1 MVTRRLSEAPGMT
14 TSAIIWIVGILA
26 IGLCAKSIAALGRH
40 SPWTAAG
47 WWFTVVYLIAAI
59 VKASIDPALP
69 APAEYGALAVLTVAF
84 IVAGIR
90 DEAQAEPWW
99 WPDHRGATRADKR
112 HSL

>member
-1 MVTRRLSEAPGMT
+1 MVTHRLSEPPGMAT
-14 TSAIIWIVGILA
+14 ILIWIVGILGIA
-26 IGLCAKSIAALGRH
+26 LCAKSIAALGRH

-47 WWFTVVYLIAAI
+47 WWFTVAYFIAAI
-59 VKASIDPALP
+59 VKANLDPALP
-69 APAEYGALAVLTVAF
+69 SFVEYTALAGLTVAF

-99 WPDHRGATRADKR
+99 WPDRRGATRAEKW